1 MKRSN
6 LHIFI
11 NLLKHRCTNVHLR
24 LDQFYKNANLT
35 TFHPFI
41 DRGAEMKQEIERKY
55 AVNYLPEN
63 LKIVNILDIEQA
75 FIYKDAKTVIRIRKI
90 RDKKS
95 DDIKYIY
102 TVKTKGDIAYH
113 KDSTV
118 ANAYEIESYIQE
130 EEFNK
135 LIKNKISS
143 IIRKTRMVIPIGDN
157 LNVEMDIYKDYLQDL
172 ITAEVEFPSED
183 IAKNFQKPDWLG
195 EEMQYKELSNWKLS
209 NMTKEE
215 WMKKVTKESL
225 ENNRKIILDLKKND
239 KI

>member
-1 MKRSN
+1 
-6 LHIFI
+6 
-11 NLLKHRCTNVHLR
+11 
-24 LDQFYKNANLT
+24 
-35 TFHPFI
+35 
-41 DRGAEMKQEIERKY
+41 MKQEIERKY
-55 AVNYLPEN
+55 AVNYLPED
-63 LKIVNILDIEQA
+63 LEITDIIDIEQA

-90 RDKKS
+90 CNKKS
-95 DDIKYIY
+95 NTIEYIY

-143 IIRKTRMVIPIGDN
+143 IIRKTRMIIPIENN
-157 LNVEMDIYKDYLQDL
+157 LKVEMDIYKDYLQDF
-172 ITAEVEFPSED
+172 ITAEVEFPNED
-183 IAKNFQKPDWLG
+183 IAKKFQKPEWLG
-195 EEMQYKELSNWKLS
+195 EEMKYKEISNWKLS

-225 ENNRKIILDLKKND
+225 ENNRKIILNLKKND

>member
-1 MKRSN
+1 
-6 LHIFI
+6 
-11 NLLKHRCTNVHLR
+11 
-24 LDQFYKNANLT
+24 
-35 TFHPFI
+35 
-41 DRGAEMKQEIERKY
+41 MKQEIERKY
-55 AVNYLPEN
+55 AVNYLPED
-63 LKIVNILDIEQA
+63 LEITDIIDIEQA

-90 RDKKS
+90 CNKKS
-95 DDIKYIY
+95 NTIEYIY

-143 IIRKTRMVIPIGDN
+143 IIRKTRMIIPIENN
-157 LNVEMDIYKDYLQDL
+157 LKVEMDIYKDYLQDL

-183 IAKNFQKPDWLG
+183 IANTFQKPEWLG

-215 WMKKVTKESL
+215 WMKKITKESL
-225 ENNRKIILDLKKND
+225 ENNRKIILNLKKND

>member
-1 MKRSN
+1 
-6 LHIFI
+6 
-11 NLLKHRCTNVHLR
+11 
-24 LDQFYKNANLT
+24 
-35 TFHPFI
+35 
-41 DRGAEMKQEIERKY
+41 MKQEIERKY
-55 AVNYLPEN
+55 AVNYLPED
-63 LKIVNILDIEQA
+63 LEITDIIDIEQA
-75 FIYKDAKTVIRIRKI
+75 FIYKDPKTVIRIRKI
-90 RDKKS
+90 QDKKS
-95 DDIKYIY
+95 DDIQYVY

-143 IIRKTRMVIPIGDN
+143 IIRKTRMIIPIENN
-157 LNVEMDIYKDYLQDL
+157 LKVEMDIYKDYLQDF
-172 ITAEVEFPSED
+172 ITAEVEFPNED
-183 IAKNFQKPDWLG
+183 IAKKFQKPEWLG
-195 EEMQYKELSNWKLS
+195 EEMKYKEISNWKLS

-225 ENNRKIILDLKKND
+225 ENNRKIILELQKNE

>member
-1 MKRSN
+1 MKSSN

-41 DRGAEMKQEIERKY
+41 DRGAEMKQEIEKKY
-55 AVNYLPEN
+55 TVNYLPEN
-63 LKIVNILDIEQA
+63 LKIVNILDMEQA

-90 RDKKS
+90 QDKKS

-130 EEFNK
+130 EEFNQ
-135 LIKNKISS
+135 LIKNRISN
-143 IIRKTRMVIPIGDN
+143 IIRKIRMMISIENN
-157 LNVEMDIYKDYLQDL
+157 LKVEMDIYKDYLQDL
-172 ITAEVEFPSED
+172 VTAEVEFPNED
-183 IAKNFQKPDWLG
+183 IANSFQKPEWLG
-195 EEMQYKELSNWKLS
+195 EEMSYQELSNWKLS

-215 WMKKVTKESL
+215 WQEKVTKETI
-225 ENNRKIILDLKKND
+225 ENNRKIIQKLRKNENM
-239 KI
+239 

>member
-1 MKRSN
+1 
-6 LHIFI
+6 
-11 NLLKHRCTNVHLR
+11 
-24 LDQFYKNANLT
+24 
-35 TFHPFI
+35 
-41 DRGAEMKQEIERKY
+41 MKQEIERKY
-55 AVNYLPEN
+55 AVNYLPKD
-63 LKIVNILDIEQA
+63 LKIADIIDIEQA

-90 RDKKS
+90 QNKKS
-95 DDIKYIY
+95 NSIEYIY
-102 TVKTKGDIAYH
+102 TVKTKGDIQH
-113 KDSTV
+113 QKD
-118 ANAYEIESYIQE
+118 ANIASAYEIESYIQK

-143 IIRKTRMVIPIGDN
+143 IIRKTRMVIPIGDS

-172 ITAEVEFPSED
+172 ITVEVEFPSED

>member
-1 MKRSN
+1 MEKSVKY
-6 LHIFI
+6 L
-11 NLLKHRCTNVHLR
+11 
-24 LDQFYKNANLT
+24 
-35 TFHPFI
+35 
-41 DRGAEMKQEIERKY
+41 KQEIERKY
-55 AVNYLPEN
+55 AVNYLPKE
-63 LKIVNILDIEQA
+63 LKITNIIDIEQA

-90 RDKKS
+90 QNKKS
-95 DDIKYIY
+95 NSIEYIY
-102 TVKTKGDIAYH
+102 TVKTKGDIQH
-113 KDSTV
+113 QKDANI

-225 ENNRKIILDLKKND
+225 ENNRKIILNLKKND

>member
-1 MKRSN
+1 
-6 LHIFI
+6 
-11 NLLKHRCTNVHLR
+11 
-24 LDQFYKNANLT
+24 
-35 TFHPFI
+35 
-41 DRGAEMKQEIERKY
+41 MKQEIERKY
-55 AVNYLPEN
+55 AVNYLPKD
-63 LKIVNILDIEQA
+63 LKIADIIDIEQA

-90 RDKKS
+90 QNKKS
-95 DDIKYIY
+95 NSIEYIY
-102 TVKTKGDIAYH
+102 TVKTKGDIQH
-113 KDSTV
+113 QKD
-118 ANAYEIESYIQE
+118 ANIASAYEIESYIQK

-143 IIRKTRMVIPIGDN
+143 IIKKTRMVIPIGDS

>member
-1 MKRSN
+1 
-6 LHIFI
+6 
-11 NLLKHRCTNVHLR
+11 
-24 LDQFYKNANLT
+24 
-35 TFHPFI
+35 
-41 DRGAEMKQEIERKY
+41 MKQEIERKY
-55 AVNYLPEN
+55 AVNYLPED
-63 LKIVNILDIEQA
+63 LKITDMLDIEQA

-90 RDKKS
+90 CNKKS
-95 DDIKYIY
+95 NTIEYIY

-118 ANAYEIESYIQE
+118 ANEIESYIQE

-143 IIRKTRMVIPIGDN
+143 IIRKTRMIIPIGNN
-157 LNVEMDIYKDYLQDL
+157 LKVEMDIYKDYLQDF
-172 ITAEVEFPSED
+172 ITAEVEFPNED

>member
-1 MKRSN
+1 
-6 LHIFI
+6 
-11 NLLKHRCTNVHLR
+11 
-24 LDQFYKNANLT
+24 
-35 TFHPFI
+35 
-41 DRGAEMKQEIERKY
+41 MKQEIERKY
-55 AVNYLPEN
+55 AVNYLPKD
-63 LKIVNILDIEQA
+63 LKIADIIDIEQA

-90 RDKKS
+90 QNKKS
-95 DDIKYIY
+95 NSIEYIY
-102 TVKTKGDIAYH
+102 TVKTKGDIQH
-113 KDSTV
+113 QKD
-118 ANAYEIESYIQE
+118 ANIASAYEIESYIQK

-215 WMKKVTKESL
+215 WTKKVTRESL
-225 ENNRKIILDLKKND
+225 ENNRKIILDLKQNG

>member
-1 MKRSN
+1 
-6 LHIFI
+6 
-11 NLLKHRCTNVHLR
+11 
-24 LDQFYKNANLT
+24 
-35 TFHPFI
+35 
-41 DRGAEMKQEIERKY
+41 MKQEIERKY
-55 AVNYLPEN
+55 AVNYLPKE
-63 LKIVNILDIEQA
+63 LKITNIIDIEQA

-90 RDKKS
+90 QNKKS
-95 DDIKYIY
+95 NSIEYIY
-102 TVKTKGDIAYH
+102 TVKTKGDIQH
-113 KDSTV
+113 QKDANI

-215 WMKKVTKESL
+215 WTKKVTKESL
-225 ENNRKIILDLKKND
+225 ENNRKIILDLKQND

>member
-1 MKRSN
+1 
-6 LHIFI
+6 
-11 NLLKHRCTNVHLR
+11 
-24 LDQFYKNANLT
+24 
-35 TFHPFI
+35 
-41 DRGAEMKQEIERKY
+41 MKQEIERKY
-55 AVNYLPEN
+55 AVNYLPED
-63 LKIVNILDIEQA
+63 LEITDIIDIEQA

-90 RDKKS
+90 CNKKS
-95 DDIKYIY
+95 NTIEYIY

-143 IIRKTRMVIPIGDN
+143 IIRKTRMIIPIENN
-157 LNVEMDIYKDYLQDL
+157 LKVEMDIYKDYLQDL
-172 ITAEVEFPSED
+172 ITAEIEFPNED
-183 IAKNFQKPDWLG
+183 IAKKFQKPEWLG

-215 WMKKVTKESL
+215 WMKKVTKEII
-225 ENNRKIILDLKKND
+225 ENNRKIILDLKKE
-239 KI
+239 

>member
-1 MKRSN
+1 MKY
-6 LHIFI
+6 L
-11 NLLKHRCTNVHLR
+11 
-24 LDQFYKNANLT
+24 
-35 TFHPFI
+35 
-41 DRGAEMKQEIERKY
+41 KQEIERKY
-55 AVNYLPEN
+55 VVNYLPKE
-63 LKIVNILDIEQA
+63 LKITNIIDIEQA

-90 RDKKS
+90 QNKKS
-95 DDIKYIY
+95 NSIEYIY
-102 TVKTKGDIAYH
+102 TVKTKGDIQH
-113 KDSTV
+113 QKDANI

-215 WMKKVTKESL
+215 WTKKVTRESL
-225 ENNRKIILDLKKND
+225 ENNRKIILDLKQNG